1 MLSRNRSMVR
11 NRDPRDRTSTGII
24 FPPWIPVDGVESLS
38 NGSATVATLR
48 TIDATARRSTATNL
62 ARALA
67 TTRGVRSRTT
77 RNQFERTLMACF
89 TRQVANGQAS
99 ESSSLVV
106 DGASGA

>member
-11 NRDPRDRTSTGII
+11 NRDTRDRTSTGII
-24 FPPWIPVDGVESLS
+24 SPPWIPVDGVESLS

-48 TIDATARRSTATNL
+48 TIDATARRSAATNL

-67 TTRGVRSRTT
+67 TTRG
-77 RNQFERTLMACF
+77 ERTLMACF
-89 TRQVANGQAS
+89 TRRVANGQAS